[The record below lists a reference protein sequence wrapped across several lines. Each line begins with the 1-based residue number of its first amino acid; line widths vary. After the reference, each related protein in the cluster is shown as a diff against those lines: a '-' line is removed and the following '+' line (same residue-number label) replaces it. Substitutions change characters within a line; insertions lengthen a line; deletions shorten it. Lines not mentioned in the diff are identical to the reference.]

1 MKKIILLLSISTL
14 FSFISNSSTGGTT
27 SSHVGEA
34 LYNKHCLACHPD
46 ADKLSSTKNII
57 RIMRSQIASM
67 PQFDENK
74 ISNDNAKKIE
84 DYIHQNFRPVAD
96 LCGNNMVI
104 RR

>member
-1 MKKIILLLSISTL
+1 MRKIILLLSLITL
-14 FSFISNSSTGGTT
+14 FSLISNGSTGGAA
-27 SSHVGEA
+27 SSQVGES
-34 LYNKHCLACHPD
+34 LYKKHCLACHPD
-46 ADKLSSTKNII
+46 AEKLSSTKNII

-84 DYIHQNFRPVAD
+84 DYIHQNFRRIAD
-96 LCGNNMVI
+96 LCGNNMVM

>member
-1 MKKIILLLSISTL
+1 MKKIIILLSVTTL
-14 FSFISNSSTGGTT
+14 FSIISNSSTGGDA

-46 ADKLSSTKNII
+46 AEKLSSTKNIVW
-57 RIMRSQIASM
+57 IMRSQIASM

-74 ISNDNAKKIE
+74 ISDDNAKKIE
-84 DYIHQNFRPVAD
+84 DYIHQNLNRTAD
-96 LCGNNMVI
+96 LCGNNMTI